1 MLRHLKSVCNA
12 EWQPVSRWAL
22 YAWAAFYA
30 LFVAYAASQHGEG
43 LLIDNVNLVV
53 HEGGHALFGWFG
65 SFIGLCGG
73 TALQLLVPLMLA
85 SYFFVQRQAP
95 GLAFC
100 IFFFF
105 ENLLG
110 VATYMADARSM
121 SLPLIT
127 IGDPEFAIHDW
138 NAILGTLGILNYDTT
153 IASVI
158 RLVGWTGMALTPVCL
173 VIWSFRKSF
182 AQSAHDSDTVN
193 RMSAAGI
200 RNLSGRW
207 PDSRKGH

>member
-105 ENLLG
+105 ENRCRNVYGRRTIHEL
-110 VATYMADARSM
+110 ATGNDWRSRICNSRLERNSWDAGNPQLRHDDRVGHPPGWLDRHGADACV
-121 SLPLIT
+121 P
-127 IGDPEFAIHDW
+127 GD
-138 NAILGTLGILNYDTT
+138 
-153 IASVI
+153 
-158 RLVGWTGMALTPVCL
+158 LVV
-173 VIWSFRKSF
+173 S
-182 AQSAHDSDTVN
+182 
-193 RMSAAGI
+193 
-200 RNLSGRW
+200 
-207 PDSRKGH
+207 